1 MNNRTHATIDLGVAA
16 GLAAV
21 ALLPAASS
29 RVRWVALA
37 AAAVQAGNTSMTDYE
52 AGIAPRLSFSHH
64 RQIDLFGGALLGLV
78 GAGLRSPA
86 LVAAAAANVGSA
98 LLTGTHG
105 HHAPDMLYHPL
116 DTPKPFGPDLW
127 LVDGAFGPG
136 VPVRMTV
143 ARLPGGDL
151 LLHSPTRLTSGL
163 REALAA
169 LGPIK
174 HLVAPNSVH
183 WTFVKAWQD
192 AIPDAT
198 VWAAPGL
205 RERGQVKR
213 SGLRIDTVMSDTPP
227 AAWGGAFE
235 QQVIPGGAGFRE
247 VAMLH
252 RPSRTLL
259 MTDLVQ
265 NFEPSKLPWALR
277 PLARL
282 LGNTTGQ
289 SRAPA
294 HLRAVV
300 RFGDGAAAARRVVG
314 WEPERIVVTHGR
326 PIVAN
331 AAERLRQS
339 LAWLTERR

>member
-1 MNNRTHATIDLGVAA
+1 MNSRTHATIDFGVTA
-16 GLAAV
+16 GLLILGLV
-21 ALLPAASS
+21 PRVLP
-29 RVRWVALA
+29 RVRWTALA
-37 AAAVQAGNTSMTDYE
+37 AAAAQTGYGALTDYE
-52 AGIAPRLSFSHH
+52 AGVAPRLSFARH
-64 RQIDLFGGALLGLV
+64 RQIDLLGGAVLGLA

-86 LVAAAAANVGSA
+86 LFAAGATTVGSA
-98 LLTGTHG
+98 LLTSTHG
-105 HHAPDMLYHPL
+105 HGAPEVLYHPL
-116 DTPKPFGPDLW
+116 DTPKPFGSDLW

-143 ARLPGGDL
+143 VRLPGGDL
-151 LLHSPTRLTSGL
+151 LLHSPTQITAGL
-163 REALAA
+163 RGALEA
-169 LGPIK
+169 LGPIR

-183 WTFVKAWQD
+183 WTFVKAWQV
-192 AIPDAT
+192 AFPDAT

-213 SGLRIDTVMSDTPP
+213 SGLRIDTVLSDTPP
-227 AAWGGAFE
+227 AAWGGVFE

-265 NFEPSKLPWALR
+265 SFETGKLPWVLR

-282 LGNTTGQ
+282 LGNTTAE

-300 RFGDGAAAARRVVG
+300 RFGNGTAAARRVVG

-326 PIVAN
+326 PIVTD
-331 AAERLRQS
+331 AAARLRRS
-339 LAWLTERR
+339 LAWLTDRR